1 MENNNALEQL
11 TKRIPE
17 LRNSLLNG
25 DKRRRVERAGKDFPF
40 FCEYYLS
47 HYFSCKPAAYQ
58 KLLYEIAQERSIDEE
73 KAAELRSYMPE
84 DFRSTVYP
92 VEYIKGIADVEPRGH
107 GKSTRW
113 NFAYPLWLALFRK
126 CEYIITVG
134 LAGGNG
140 AEHLSNIRFELENN
154 DRLIEDFGYMRKKGY
169 VWRED
174 KIKLSN
180 GVMLQA
186 FGRGSSMRGV
196 RNGASR
202 PDYVIVDD
210 VFKDQDS
217 QSPDIRESVYNWFK
231 RTVLPIGQPNTF
243 FIMVNTVTHDDDL
256 ISRTLK
262 EINEKKMP
270 GWIGL
275 RFSAEISEGQPLWPE
290 RYSWQFLKSQE
301 SAVGSLAYAQEYLS
315 RAVADEDRLFH
326 KEWIRY
332 VTDADVPRRLSCYE
346 GIDPATGAHDMSAV
360 VDVGY
365 SKDEG
370 RIYVLG
376 SHGKKESP
384 EQFKDRLISRYRH
397 YGYRRAVMEN
407 VAFQNVYKQEIIR
420 DAMKKGISIPIKGM
434 APGKGS
440 KTQRNMMLSPMI
452 ENGTIVFCKGND
464 TLIEQLLSFPTGNY
478 DDLVDALYYA
488 VAAVGL
494 KGFSSSPFRGSQGVL
509 DLKTIRRIYDI

>member
-1 MENNNALEQL
+1 MVHNNAAQQL
-11 TKRIPE
+11 AKRLPS
-17 LRNSLLNG
+17 LRDSLLGGGEVRTRIEKAKN
-25 DKRRRVERAGKDFPF
+25 DFEF
-40 FCEYYLS
+40 FCRTYLGR
-47 HYFSCKPAAYQ
+47 YFSCEMAEYQ
-58 KLLYEIAQERSIDEE
+58 KILINVAQERRLTQDLLDE
-73 KAAELRSYMPE
+73 LLPFVPE
-84 DFRSTVYP
+84 DFRETLHP
-92 VEYIKGIADVEPRGH
+92 MDPMQGMANVEPRGH

-113 NFAYPLWLALFRK
+113 TFAFPLWLTLTGRSRF
-126 CEYIITVG
+126 CVIIGADKASAISQLTSIKSEIELNDLLIQDFG
-134 LAGGNG
+134 DQKGADWQAANILLKNG
-140 AEHLSNIRFELENN
+140 ARIQAY
-154 DRLIEDFGYMRKKGY
+154 GK
-169 VWRED
+169 
-174 KIKLSN
+174 N
-180 GVMLQA
+180 G
-186 FGRGSSMRGV
+186 SMRGAKN
-196 RNGASR
+196 RESR

-210 VFKDQDS
+210 VFKDQEADS
-217 QSPDIRESVYNWFK
+217 QTARDKVSAWFNK
-231 RTVLPIGQPNTF
+231 TVLPIGQLNTF
-243 FIMVNTVTHDDDL
+243 FVMVNTITHNDDL
-256 ISRTLK
+256 ISNTLK
-262 EINEKKMP
+262 KITNKEMP
-270 GWIGL
+270 GWIGIRL
-275 RFSAEISEGQPLWPE
+275 SAELGEGMPLWPQ
-290 RYSWQFLKSQE
+290 RYSWQYLKDME
-301 SAVGSLAYAQEYLS
+301 ARIGSVSYAQEYMS
-315 RAVADEDRLFH
+315 RALSDEDRLFH

-332 VTDADVPRRLSCYE
+332 VNDADVPRRLSCYE

-420 DAMKKGISIPIKGM
+420 DAMKRRISIPIKGM

-452 ENGTIVFCKGND
+452 ENGTIVFCKGNG
-464 TLIEQLLSFPTGNY
+464 TLIEQLLEFPTGRY